1 MDREGPGSHLK
12 ERGPPRQGEQTG
24 VNQAQRRDGQTAP
37 PPLPLLTVLGDKL
50 GGDSCLKCGKN
61 RAVVTGH
68 DVTSMKWGF
77 MAPGAATHMAW
88 KLTSPE
94 APEGYLTPLALG
106 MK

>member
-1 MDREGPGSHLK
+1 MVGLQNPGP
-12 ERGPPRQGEQTG
+12 R
-24 VNQAQRRDGQTAP
+24 
-37 PPLPLLTVLGDKL
+37 
-50 GGDSCLKCGKN
+50 
-61 RAVVTGH
+61 VTGH